1 MSSFLKALGIG
12 AFVGGGVTVF
22 IFILGV
28 LLIRFRNCWTGCPY
42 SFFASGIGI
51 LVMVIGIFLAL
62 PNGF

>member
-42 SFFASGIGI
+42 SF